1 MATQLPLPT
10 DTEIIYPESDG
21 QPMAD
26 NTLQFR
32 WITVIYHNLAWLFA
46 QEPNVFIA
54 GDLLWYPVQGN
65 NKLCQAPDVM
75 VAFGVPKG
83 DRGSYQQWQENNIA
97 PQVVFEILSPNNTEK
112 EMNRKLL
119 FYDRYGVE
127 EYYIYDPQKNNLT
140 GWLRSETW
148 LDIIEPINGWVSPRL
163 GIRFDLSSD
172 NLVLYRPDGQPF
184 ADYLEVQQQLTTMTE
199 QLEDVTEQLEQE
211 RQAKQAAT
219 EQLEQ
224 ERQAKQAATEQLEQ
238 EQQAKQAA
246 TEQLEQQRQRNQRLE
261 QLLREAGLN
270 PDANL

>member
-1 MATQLPLPT
+1 MVTQLPLPT
-10 DTEIIYPESDG
+10 DGEIIYPESDG

-32 WITVIYHNLAWLFA
+32 WITVIYHNLAWLLA
-46 QEPNVFIA
+46 QDPNVFIA

-65 NKLCQAPDVM
+65 NKLRQAPDVM

-83 DRGSYQQWQENNIA
+83 ERGSYQQWQENNIA
-97 PQVVFEILSPNNTEK
+97 PQVVFEILSPGNTKK

-127 EYYIYDPQKNNLT
+127 EYYLFDPQNNNLT
-140 GWLRSETW
+140 GWLRAEAW

-172 NLVLYRPDGQPF
+172 HLVLYRPDGQPF
-184 ADYLEVQQQLTTMTE
+184 ADYLEVQQQLTII
-199 QLEDVTEQLEQE
+199 TEQLEQE
-211 RQAKQAAT
+211 RQAKQTVT
-219 EQLEQ
+219 EQLAQ
-224 ERQAKQAATEQLEQ
+224 ERQAKQTVTEQLAQ
-238 EQQAKQAA
+238 E
-246 TEQLEQQRQRNQRLE
+246 RQRNQRLE

-270 PDANL
+270 PDHDL